1 MSMKIAVGLSGG
13 VDSGV
18 AAKLLIE
25 EGHDVC
31 GVTLR
36 LLNEQTSAAKEQ
48 TERIIEEAAQAARLL
63 GIPHRVYDF
72 RAEFQKRIIDYF
84 IKSYR
89 SGETPNPC
97 YICNKQIKFG
107 LLLEQ
112 ALREGC
118 DAIATGHYAKVFQE
132 PSGRYVLE
140 RGADVQK
147 DQSYFLALL
156 SQEQLSRT
164 FFPLAELTKPEVRL
178 IAEKAGLVNAH
189 KSDSQDICFVPDGD
203 YTAVIEALAPDAFP
217 EGDFIDIN
225 GAKVGTHRGLHRY
238 TIGQRR
244 GLALPFGYPIYV
256 VEKSA
261 EHNTVTVGAGDALL
275 AAACSVREV
284 NWIAEM
290 PQEPFYAEVKT
301 RYRQQLKK
309 ACIEPSGISRVRI
322 VFTEPERAVARG
334 QAAVFYCGSRVVGGG
349 VIDSV
354 EAVGNVV

>member
-1 MSMKIAVGLSGG
+1 M
-13 VDSGV
+13 
-18 AAKLLIE
+18 
-25 EGHDVC
+25 C

-36 LLNEQTSAAKEQ
+36 LLDEQSPVAKEQ
-48 TERIIEEAAQAARLL
+48 SERIIEEAAQAARLL

-72 RAEFQKRIIDYF
+72 RAEFQEQIIDYF

-97 YICNKQIKFG
+97 YICNRQIKFG

-140 RGADVQK
+140 RGADAQK

-225 GAKVGTHRGLHRY
+225 GTKVGTHRGLHRY

-261 EHNTVTVGAGDALL
+261 EHNTVTVGAGDSLL

-349 VIDSV
+349 IIDSV
-354 EAVGNVV
+354 ETVGDV

>member
-1 MSMKIAVGLSGG
+1 MKIAVGLSGG
-13 VDSGV
+13 VDSSV

-36 LLNEQTSAAKEQ
+36 LLNEQTSAVQEQ

-63 GIPHRVYDF
+63 GIPHRIYDF
-72 RAEFQKRIIDYF
+72 RAEFQKQIIDYF

-132 PSGRYVLE
+132 PSGWYALE
-140 RGADVQK
+140 RGADTQK

-156 SQEQLSRT
+156 TQEQLSRT

-189 KSDSQDICFVPDGD
+189 KNDSQDICFVPDGD

-225 GAKVGTHRGLHRY
+225 GTKVGTHRGLHRY

-284 NWIAEM
+284 NRMAEM

-309 ACIEPSGISRVRI
+309 ARIEPSGISRVRI

-334 QAAVFYCGSRVVGGG
+334 QAAVFYCGTRVLGGG
-349 VIDSV
+349 IIDSV
-354 EAVGNVV
+354 EAIGDVV

>member
-1 MSMKIAVGLSGG
+1 M
-13 VDSGV
+13 
-18 AAKLLIE
+18 
-25 EGHDVC
+25 
-31 GVTLR
+31 
-36 LLNEQTSAAKEQ
+36 
-48 TERIIEEAAQAARLL
+48 
-63 GIPHRVYDF
+63 
-72 RAEFQKRIIDYF
+72 
-84 IKSYR
+84 
-89 SGETPNPC
+89 
-97 YICNKQIKFG
+97 
-107 LLLEQ
+107 EQ
-112 ALREGC
+112 ALREGF
-118 DAIATGHYAKVFQE
+118 DAVATGHYAKVFQK
-132 PSGRYVLE
+132 PSGRYALE
-140 RGADVQK
+140 QGADAQK

-261 EHNTVTVGAGDALL
+261 EHNTVTVGAGDSLL

-290 PQEPFYAEVKT
+290 PQE
-301 RYRQQLKK
+301 LKK
-309 ACIEPSGISRVRI
+309 ACIEPSGTDRVRI

-349 VIDSV
+349 IIDSV
-354 EAVGNVV
+354 EAVGDV